1 MKIPIR
7 NLYYLL
13 LYAWGHFQAG
23 AVKDVGADDSPDLPN
38 LFGRILVDRSHALL
52 RRGLDRGYQ
61 STIEETRAPRG
72 RLLLNQIA
80 AKQTLRRRMTVCE
93 TDELTCDVLHNRIL
107 LTTLLK
113 LANCADMKPS
123 LQHELRLTAARIH
136 DVTPVRL
143 SADVF
148 HRVQLSRNTSQYGL
162 LMKVCEFVF
171 WSLLPDQQGSNSRFQ
186 DILEDE
192 LRMSAVFEEFL
203 RGFYRA
209 ELTGCSVGSEIMP
222 WSASAADKADLAVL
236 PAMQTDITIRTP
248 TDTIIVDAKYYREAL
263 GGGRYAPRLRSAH
276 LYQLATY
283 LAHAQK
289 REPSRLVRGVL
300 IYPLVQR
307 GLNLR
312 YEMLGFPVVV
322 ATIDLS
328 ADWMEIRD
336 ELIRIF
342 AEKF

>member
-23 AVKDVGADDSPDLPN
+23 AVRDVGAVDSPDLPS
-38 LFGRILVDRSHALL
+38 LFARILIDRCHALL

-61 STIEETRAPRG
+61 STIEETKAPRG

-80 AKQTLRRRMTVCE
+80 AKQTLRRGIAVCE

-113 LANCADMKPS
+113 LASCGNVKPS
-123 LQHELRLTAARIH
+123 LRHELRLTAIRIR

-143 SADVF
+143 SADIF

-171 WSLLPDQQGSNSRFQ
+171 WSQMPDQQGAGSRFQ

-192 LRMSAVFEEFL
+192 TRMSAVFEEFL
-203 RGFYRA
+203 RGFYRS
-209 ELTGCSVGSEIMP
+209 ELLGCSVGSEVMP
-222 WSASAADKADLAVL
+222 WSASSADKSDLLVL

-248 TDTIIVDAKYYREAL
+248 TDTTIVDAKYYREAL
-263 GGGRYAPRLRSAH
+263 GGGRYEPRLRSAH

-289 REPSRLVRGVL
+289 REPNRMIRGLL

-307 GLNLR
+307 PLNLR
-312 YEMLGFPVVV
+312 YEILGFPVVV

-328 ADWMEIRD
+328 ADWMEIRN

>member
-23 AVKDVGADDSPDLPN
+23 AVKDVGADDSPELPN
-38 LFGRILVDRSHALL
+38 LFSRVLVDRSHALL

-61 STIEETRAPRG
+61 ATIEETRAPRG
-72 RLLLNQIA
+72 RLLLNQVA
-80 AKQTLRRRMTVCE
+80 AKQTLRRSMTVCE

-113 LANCADMKPS
+113 LSNCTDVKPS
-123 LQHELRLTAARIH
+123 LRHELRLTAARIH
-136 DVTPVRL
+136 DVTPLRL

-148 HRVQLSRNTSQYGL
+148 HRVQLSRSTSQYGF

-171 WSLLPDQQGSNSRFQ
+171 WSLMPDQQGSNSRFQ

-192 LRMSAVFEEFL
+192 TRMSAVFEEFL

-209 ELTGCSVGSEIMP
+209 ELSACSVGSEIMP
-222 WSASAADKADLAVL
+222 WSASAADNAALAVL

-263 GGGRYAPRLRSAH
+263 GGGRYTPRLRSGH

-283 LAHAQK
+283 LAHAKK
-289 REPSRLVRGVL
+289 RESDRRIRGVL
-300 IYPLVQR
+300 VYPMVQTS
-307 GLNLR
+307 LKLQ
-312 YEMLGFPVVV
+312 YELLGFPVLV
-322 ATIDLS
+322 ATVDL
-328 ADWMEIRD
+328 AAEWVKIRD
-336 ELIRIF
+336 ELLAII
-342 AEKF
+342 AA